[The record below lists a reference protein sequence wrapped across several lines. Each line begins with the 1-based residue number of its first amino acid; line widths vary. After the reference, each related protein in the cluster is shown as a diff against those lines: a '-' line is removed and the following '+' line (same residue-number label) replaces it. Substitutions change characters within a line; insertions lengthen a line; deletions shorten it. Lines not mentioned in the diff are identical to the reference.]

1 MASARRIQITPATD
15 RVFRRYVRLPAP
27 SVSQSRLDCDPV
39 RSGLQRIEP
48 GRRSLGDYTELVGE
62 EAIERIRSLARDLA
76 GLRVI
81 HVSPAAP
88 RNGCPEMLRGLLPLA
103 TDAGVDVEWRVL
115 YGAAPFGDVARDL
128 YDGLQGAE
136 TALAP
141 STWSECLESVGE
153 ATGSL
158 RDDCDVL
165 VLHDPATVAL
175 VAQDEG
181 SARVV
186 WRCHVDASQPEPAT
200 WDRIFPLVGS
210 CDWGVFARDGFWP
223 PNLGGD
229 VRAIAPAIDPLG
241 PKNMDMPMRL
251 AGHVLRSLGVDLTRP
266 LACNITR
273 LDRWKD
279 PHGVIDAFAQA
290 KRQVPELQLVLV
302 GALPGE
308 GPQDFRIAREVA
320 DYAAGI
326 DDVRVITSYT
336 GVGEVEVGA
345 LQRVARVSLQR
356 SLREGFGLAAA
367 ESLWKRTP
375 VVAVRSSG
383 LGTQVEDGASGYLV
397 DDASS
402 MAARLVELVQDP
414 GLAIEF
420 GSAGRAHVHEH
431 FLVTRLLE
439 DELRLLSSV
448 SDAATF
454 SP

>member
-1 MASARRIQITPATD
+1 MRESSVTD
-15 RVFRRYVRLPAP
+15 
-27 SVSQSRLDCDPV
+27 SRLDCEPV

-48 GRRSLGDYTELVGE
+48 GRRSLGDYREVAGD
-62 EAIERIRSLARDLA
+62 EAVERVRGLAQSLS

-88 RNGCPEMLRGLLPLA
+88 RNGCPEMLRSLLPLA
-103 TDAGVDVEWRVL
+103 ADAGVDVEWRVL

-136 TALAP
+136 TAVAP
-141 STWSECLESVGE
+141 STWTEYLEGVAA

-165 VLHDPATVAL
+165 VLHDPATL
-175 VAQDEG
+175 GLLAQDDG
-181 SARVV
+181 AARVV
-186 WRCHVDASQPEPAT
+186 WRCHVDASTPEPAT
-200 WDRIFPLVGS
+200 WDRLVPLLERA
-210 CDWGVFARDGFWP
+210 DWGVFARDGFWP

-241 PKNMDMPMRL
+241 PKNMDMPLRL
-251 AGHVLRSLGVDLTRP
+251 AGHVLRSLGIDLSRP
-266 LACNITR
+266 LVCNVAR

-279 PHGVIDAFAQA
+279 PHGVIDAFAQV
-290 KRQVPELQLVLV
+290 KTRVPELQLVLV

-308 GPQDFRIAREVA
+308 GPDDFRIAREVA

-326 DDVRVITSYT
+326 DDVRVMTTYT
-336 GVGEVEVGA
+336 GIGEVEVGA

-367 ESLWKRTP
+367 EALWKRTP
-375 VVAVRSSG
+375 VVATAGGG
-383 LGTQVEDGASGYLV
+383 LASQVEHGASGYLV
-397 DDASS
+397 DDTQE
-402 MAARLVELVQDP
+402 MAARLEELVQDP
-414 GLAIEF
+414 GLAIEL
-420 GSAGRAHVHEH
+420 GSAGRRHVQER

-439 DELRLLSSV
+439 DELRLLASASG
-448 SDAATF
+448 AATV
-454 SP
+454 SS

>member
-1 MASARRIQITPATD
+1 
-15 RVFRRYVRLPAP
+15 
-27 SVSQSRLDCDPV
+27 V

-48 GRRSLGDYTELVGE
+48 GRRSLGDYSELAGDDT
-62 EAIERIRSLARDLA
+62 IERLRALA
-76 GLRVI
+76 GSLGDMRVI

-103 TDAGVDVEWRVL
+103 ADAGLDVEWRVL

-136 TALAP
+136 TAIAP
-141 STWSECLESVGE
+141 STWSEYLESI
-153 ATGSL
+153 ATAVGSL
-158 RDDCDVL
+158 RADCDVL
-165 VLHDPATVAL
+165 VLHDPGTL
-175 VAQDEG
+175 GLLAQDEG
-181 SARVV
+181 GARVV
-186 WRCHVDASQPEPAT
+186 WRCHVDASTPEPAT
-200 WDRIFPLVGS
+200 WDRLFPLLTE

-251 AGHVLRSLGVDLTRP
+251 AGHVLRSLGIDLTRP
-266 LACNITR
+266 LVCNVTR

-290 KRQVPELQLVLV
+290 KEMVPELQLVLV

-326 DDVRVITSYT
+326 DDVRVLTSYT

-356 SLREGFGLAAA
+356 SLREGFGLAASEA
-367 ESLWKRTP
+367 LWKRTP
-375 VVAVRSSG
+375 VVAVDG
-383 LGTQVEDGASGYLV
+383 GGIGTQVGDEKSGYLV
-397 DDASS
+397 DDTQA

-414 GLAIEF
+414 GLAIEL
-420 GSAGRAHVHEH
+420 GSAGRARVREE

-439 DELRLLSSV
+439 DELRLMT
-448 SDAATF
+448 DATVGK
-454 SP
+454 

>member
-1 MASARRIQITPATD
+1 
-15 RVFRRYVRLPAP
+15 
-27 SVSQSRLDCDPV
+27 VSDSRLDCGSV

-48 GRRSLGDYTELVGE
+48 GRRSLGDYGELAGDN
-62 EAIERIRSLARDLA
+62 AIERIRGLARSLG

-88 RNGCPEMLRGLLPLA
+88 RNGCPEMLRALLPLMA
-103 TDAGVDVEWRVL
+103 DAGVDVEWRVL

-136 TALAP
+136 TAIAP
-141 STWSECLESVGE
+141 STWSEYLEGIT
-153 ATGSL
+153 AGSGNL

-165 VLHDPATVAL
+165 VLHDPAAL
-175 VAQDEG
+175 GLLAQDDG
-181 SARVV
+181 GARVV

-200 WDRIFPLVGS
+200 WDRLAPLLEEA
-210 CDWGVFARDGFWP
+210 DWGVFGADDFWP
-223 PNLGGD
+223 PNMSGD

-251 AGHVLRSLGVDLTRP
+251 AGHVLRSLGIDLTRP
-266 LACNITR
+266 LVCNVSR

-279 PHGVIDAFAQA
+279 PHGVIDAFALVKQT
-290 KRQVPELQLVLV
+290 VPDLQLVVV

-326 DDVRVITSYT
+326 DDVRVLTSYT
-336 GVGEVEVGA
+336 GVGDVEVGA

-367 ESLWKRTP
+367 EALWKRTP
-375 VVAVRSSG
+375 VIALAGGGISA
-383 LGTQVEDGASGYLV
+383 QVEDGASGYLV
-397 DDASS
+397 DDTQS
-402 MAARLVELVQDP
+402 MAARLAELVQDA
-414 GLAIEF
+414 GLAIEL
-420 GSAGRAHVHEH
+420 GSAGRARVQEQY
-431 FLVTRLLE
+431 LVTRLLE
-439 DELRLLSSV
+439 DELRLLASV
-448 SDAATF
+448 SGAA
-454 SP
+454 SLGS

>member
-1 MASARRIQITPATD
+1 
-15 RVFRRYVRLPAP
+15 
-27 SVSQSRLDCDPV
+27 V

-48 GRRSLGDYTELVGE
+48 GRRSLGDYSELAGE
-62 EAIERIRSLARDLA
+62 DAIERVRGLARSLG

-88 RNGCPEMLRGLLPLA
+88 RNGCPELLRGLLPLMA
-103 TDAGVDVEWRVL
+103 DAGVDVEWRVL
-115 YGAAPFGDVARDL
+115 YGSAPFGDVARDL

-136 TALAP
+136 TAIAP
-141 STWSECLESVGE
+141 STWSEFLEGIAASMG
-153 ATGSL
+153 GL
-158 RDDCDVL
+158 RQDCDVL
-165 VLHDPATVAL
+165 VLHDPATL
-175 VAQDEG
+175 GLLAQDEG

-186 WRCHVDASQPEPAT
+186 WRCHVDASDPEPAT
-200 WDRIFPLVGS
+200 RERLFPLLED
-210 CDWGVFARDGFWP
+210 CDWGVFACNDFWP

-251 AGHVLRSLGVDLTRP
+251 AGHVLRSLGIDLTRP
-266 LACNITR
+266 LVCNVSR

-290 KRQVPELQLVLV
+290 KRSLPDLQLVVV

-326 DDVRVITSYT
+326 EDVRVMTSYT

-356 SLREGFGLAAA
+356 SLREGFGLAASEA
-367 ESLWKRTP
+367 LWKRTP
-375 VVAVRSSG
+375 VVAVEG
-383 LGTQVEDGASGYLV
+383 GGIAEQVQDETSGYLV
-397 DDASS
+397 EDTQA
-402 MAARLVELVQDP
+402 MAARLVELVSDP
-414 GLAIEF
+414 GLAIEL
-420 GSAGRAHVHEH
+420 GSAGRARVQER

-439 DELRLLSSV
+439 DELRLLASV
-448 SDAATF
+448 SGTATF
-454 SP
+454 SS

>member
-1 MASARRIQITPATD
+1 
-15 RVFRRYVRLPAP
+15 
-27 SVSQSRLDCDPV
+27 V

-48 GRRSLGDYTELVGE
+48 GRRSLGDYTELAGAD
-62 EAIERIRSLARDLA
+62 AIERIRSLARSLA

-88 RNGCPEMLRGLLPLA
+88 RNGCPELLRGLLPLM

-115 YGAAPFGDVARDL
+115 YGSAPFGDVARDL

-136 TALAP
+136 TAIAP
-141 STWSECLESVGE
+141 STWSEYLEGVT
-153 ATGSL
+153 AAAGSL

-165 VLHDPATVAL
+165 VLHDPAPL
-175 VAQDEG
+175 GLLAQDDG
-181 SARVV
+181 KARVV
-186 WRCHVDASQPEPAT
+186 WRCHVDAAEPEPAT
-200 WDRIFPLVGS
+200 RERLFPLLED
-210 CDWGVFARDGFWP
+210 CDWGVFACDDFWP

-251 AGHVLRSLGVDLTRP
+251 AGHVLRSLGIDLTRP
-266 LACNITR
+266 LVCNVSR

-290 KRQVPELQLVLV
+290 KQSVPELQLVIV

-326 DDVRVITSYT
+326 DDVRVMTSYT

-367 ESLWKRTP
+367 EALWKRTP
-375 VVAVRSSG
+375 VVAAGGGG
-383 LGTQVEDGASGYLV
+383 LALQIEDGKSGYLV
-397 DDASS
+397 DEPPA
-402 MAARLVELVQDP
+402 MAARVVELVQDP
-414 GLAIEF
+414 GLAIEL
-420 GSAGRAHVHEH
+420 GSEGRARVQER

-439 DELRLLSSV
+439 DELRLLTSV
-448 SDAATF
+448 SGTATF
-454 SP
+454 NA